1 MRSANLSVAIGL
13 CMLLGTHTALSRAE
27 DPKPADVIAEIRML
41 GGTVE
46 TDQNDPENPVVK
58 IILNGTKV
66 TDNHLEKLKVFPK
79 LRSLG
84 VNNTAITDEGVEHL
98 KALKSLQTLN
108 IFNTKTT
115 DKSLE
120 HVKELPEL
128 RILVVC
134 GNPVTDSGLE
144 QLKGMTNLKH
154 VYIYAT
160 KITGNGA
167 KKLRAALPGAKIEG
181 E

>member
-1 MRSANLSVAIGL
+1 MRSPNLSVAIGL
-13 CMLLGTHTALSRAE
+13 CMLLGTHAALSRAE

-58 IILNGTKV
+58 ITLNRTKV

-84 VNNTAITDEGVEHL
+84 VNNTAITDDGVEHL
-98 KALKSLQTLN
+98 KTS
-108 IFNTKTT
+108 

-160 KITGNGA
+160 KITSNGA
-167 KKLRAALPGAKIEG
+167 KKLRTALPGAKIEG
-181 E
+181 A